1 MPFVLNG
8 HKRSGGNPVG
18 LPRRAA
24 VALHHAVTA
33 FLLLLDGNRI
43 GKYKALGGSSLDDGI
58 ALDGI
63 AVLIKLQVAGYQ
75 AGNSVSFRFSISLS
89 VGRGKKM
96 PMTHSTASTPKNA
109 VSFIHRVLLSRSVC
123 FIPFPPFSR
132 PAHTL
137 YGGIVSALLIGSL
150 KSRFPVLAGPC
161 KPRVNHPC
169 ISANPQKPR
178 GSGRSPPALR
188 TGSARFAR
196 GFRLRRK
203 GLRPAFPRM
212 LFFPQNWKYRNGL

>member
-43 GKYKALGGSSLDDGI
+43 GKYKALGGSSLDDGV

-75 AGNSVSFRFSISLS
+75 AGNIQRGQSVTQGSAVGGLSLIQGVVDGHVGIVAAGSHGGDLFAVGVIGQAGGIFFQPGLKALGKGIGSGVGVIALNEEGGEVNTVNGSASFRYTLDDGNI
-89 VGRGKKM
+89 VPGIGGQRWPQCPEKPGW
-96 PMTHSTASTPKNA
+96 PWC
-109 VSFIHRVLLSRSVC
+109 RRSRSHR
-123 FIPFPPFSR
+123 S
-132 PAHTL
+132 
-137 YGGIVSALLIGSL
+137 GS
-150 KSRFPVLAGPC
+150 
-161 KPRVNHPC
+161 
-169 ISANPQKPR
+169 
-178 GSGRSPPALR
+178 
-188 TGSARFAR
+188 
-196 GFRLRRK
+196 
-203 GLRPAFPRM
+203 
-212 LFFPQNWKYRNGL
+212 